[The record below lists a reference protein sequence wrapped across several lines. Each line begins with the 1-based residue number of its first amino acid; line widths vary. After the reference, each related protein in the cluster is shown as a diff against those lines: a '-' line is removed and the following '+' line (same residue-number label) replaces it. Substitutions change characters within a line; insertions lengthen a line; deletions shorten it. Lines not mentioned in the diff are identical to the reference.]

1 MQSALARQYH
11 HDRYVVRRKIFTI
24 LGQKF
29 HIYDDEG
36 GLAFYSKQKA
46 FKLKEDIRIFADEA
60 MEKELLVIKARSII
74 DFGAT
79 YDVFDSTQGG
89 ALVGSL
95 RRKGLKSMAADEW
108 IFLDA
113 GGRELGF
120 IKEDSLTLALLR
132 RFLLGNLLPQHYT
145 GTVGGA
151 EVCEFKR
158 NFNPF
163 VSKMSLDFSV
173 DAPGRLDR
181 RLGIVAAVL
190 LVAVEGKQGG

>member
-1 MQSALARQYH
+1 MSSTLLPQYG
-11 HDRYVVRRKIFTI
+11 HDRYVVRRKIFTV

-79 YDVFDSTQGG
+79 YDVFDSAQGG

-95 RRKGLKSMAADEW
+95 RRKGLKSMAVDEW

-113 GGRELGF
+113 AGRELGF
-120 IKEDSLTLALLR
+120 IREDSLSLALLR
-132 RFLLGNLLPQHYT
+132 RFLLGNLLPQQYT

-151 EVCEFKR
+151 EVCHFKR

-163 VSKMSLDFSV
+163 VSKMALDFSL
-173 DAPGRLDR
+173 DAQRRLDR

-190 LVAVEGKQGG
+190 LVAVEGRQSG

>member
-1 MQSALARQYH
+1 MPDALAAQYRH
-11 HDRYVVRRKIFTI
+11 EKFVIRRKVFTI
-24 LGQKF
+24 LSGKF

-36 GLAFYSKQKA
+36 NLAFFSKQKA

-60 MEKELLVIKARSII
+60 MERELLVVKARSII

-95 RRKGLKSMAADEW
+95 RRKGLKSMAVDEW
-108 IFLDA
+108 LFLDA
-113 GGRELGF
+113 SGREMGS
-120 IKEDSLTLALLR
+120 ITEDSLALALVR

-145 GTVGGA
+145 GRIGGA

-163 VSKMSLDFSV
+163 VSKVALDFSL
-173 DAPGRLDR
+173 DAKGLLDR

-190 LVAVEGKQGG
+190 LVAIEGKQAG